1 MEILDIKSEAILFF
15 FTGLEEMLDTIG
27 AALKQRTP
35 HLNGEKF
42 LTGKDVCRML
52 HISPRTLQEWRTQG
66 KIPFL
71 RLKGKILYKE
81 SDVLK
86 WLDNNYL
93 VSLRK
98 PANAL
103 IFSIKK

>member
-1 MEILDIKSEAILFF
+1 MEILDRKSEAIHFF
-15 FTGLEEMLDTIG
+15 FNGLEEMLDTIN
-27 AALKQRTP
+27 AALKHRTP

-52 HISPRTLQEWRTQG
+52 HVSPRTLQEWRTKG

-71 RLKGKILYKE
+71 RLKGKILYKQ

-86 WLDNNYL
+86 WIGNSFL
-93 VSLRK
+93 
-98 PANAL
+98 PANE
-103 IFSIKK
+103 

>member
-1 MEILDIKSEAILFF
+1 MDILDKKSEVIHFF

-27 AALKQRTP
+27 AALKHRTP
-35 HLNGEKF
+35 RLNGEKF

-52 HISPRTLQEWRTQG
+52 HISVRTLQEWRTRG

-81 SDVLK
+81 SEILK
-86 WLDNNYL
+86 WLGNNYL
-93 VSLRK
+93 
-98 PANAL
+98 PT
-103 IFSIKK
+103 IE